1 LAALRFFA
9 FLLLLFKLISL
20 INRYL
25 FKPISLNVNSYF
37 KPIGLILKVK
47 KQDIHMKMNNRKLII
62 NQFDKKM
69 QSLHPLRD
77 MEHPKEGWINLLR
90 KTLNMSLRQ
99 LGQRLSVTP
108 QGMKKIE
115 KNEAE
120 GGVTIN
126 ALKDAAGALG
136 MKLVYGF
143 VPKDVSL
150 EKMIEKQATEIARK
164 IVMRTSNSMKLEDQE
179 NSSQRIKNAITELT
193 EELKREMPKT
203 LWD

>member
-1 LAALRFFA
+1 
-9 FLLLLFKLISL
+9 
-20 INRYL
+20 
-25 FKPISLNVNSYF
+25 
-37 KPIGLILKVK
+37 VK

-120 GGVTIN
+120 GGITIN
-126 ALKDAAGALG
+126 ALKDTADALG